1 MKRFIGL
8 LILLAGV
15 ANAAIPQ
22 SERDALIAF
31 YNSTNGD
38 SWTTKTNWKSAG
50 IFSAAG
56 TECTWYGITCTGGAV
71 TGIILPTNS
80 LTGSIPS
87 LTGLPNL
94 QEFAVSSNQLTGI
107 IPALTGLTNL
117 QHFWVGSNKLTG
129 SIPALTGLTNLSFF
143 DVYSNQLTGIIPALT
158 GLTSLGAFY
167 VYANQLTG
175 AIPSLTG
182 LTNLV
187 DFQVYSNQLTGSI
200 PALTGLT
207 SLKYFGA
214 NFNQVT
220 GSIPAL
226 TGLTSLKSFD
236 VYSNQLTGIIPALT
250 GLTSLEEFYLYSN
263 QLTGAIPSLTGL
275 MNLGRFN
282 VSGNQLTGSIP
293 ALTGLANLQEFI
305 VQANQLTGSIPA
317 LTALARLSIFDVAN
331 NQLTGPVPEPPSP
344 SSLVNGGSNLCP
356 NRLTISTST
365 FWDKATGST
374 PWSAGCTSTPLLA
387 ISSGGIANAA
397 SYDATAVAPGS
408 LAVVFGVFTGT
419 TQATASSLPWPTTLS
434 GLSVKFNNVAAPLYY
449 ASANQVNVHVPWE
462 MAGVATAAVTVTVNG
477 QTSPPQAIAIASM
490 APGVFQYGDRQ
501 AVATDA
507 LSAKLITTANPA
519 HPGTTYL
526 TMYCTGLGLATNQPA
541 SGVAA
546 AGSPLSWALLTPTVT
561 IGGVPT
567 NPLFAGL
574 TPGLIGVYQINVQV
588 PAGTPVGDS
597 VPLIVS
603 VAGKPAAT
611 VSVVVQ

>member
-1 MKRFIGL
+1 M
-8 LILLAGV
+8 
-15 ANAAIPQ
+15 
-22 SERDALIAF
+22 
-31 YNSTNGD
+31 
-38 SWTTKTNWKSAG
+38 
-50 IFSAAG
+50 
-56 TECTWYGITCTGGAV
+56 
-71 TGIILPTNS
+71 
-80 LTGSIPS
+80 
-87 LTGLPNL
+87 
-94 QEFAVSSNQLTGI
+94 
-107 IPALTGLTNL
+107 
-117 QHFWVGSNKLTG
+117 
-129 SIPALTGLTNLSFF
+129 
-143 DVYSNQLTGIIPALT
+143 
-158 GLTSLGAFY
+158 GAFY

-293 ALTGLANLQEFI
+293 VLTGLANLQEFI

-449 ASANQVNVHVPWE
+449 ASANQVNVQVPWE

-526 TMYCTGLGLATNQPA
+526 TIYCTGLGLATNQPA

>member
-1 MKRFIGL
+1 MTGRIPALTGL
-8 LILLAGV
+8 TNLQVFSV
-15 ANAAIPQ
+15 ASNQ
-22 SERDALIAF
+22 
-31 YNSTNGD
+31 
-38 SWTTKTNWKSAG
+38 
-50 IFSAAG
+50 
-56 TECTWYGITCTGGAV
+56 
-71 TGIILPTNS
+71 

-87 LTGLPNL
+87 LTGLTNL
-94 QEFAVSSNQLTGI
+94 HHFEVFANQLTGT
-107 IPALTGLTNL
+107 IP
-117 QHFWVGSNKLTG
+117 S
-129 SIPALTGLTNLSFF
+129 
-143 DVYSNQLTGIIPALT
+143 LT
-158 GLTSLGAFY
+158 GLTSFETFD
-167 VYANQLTG
+167 VSANQLTG
-175 AIPSLTG
+175 SIPSLTG
-182 LTNLV
+182 LTNLQTFYV
-187 DFQVYSNQLTGSI
+187 DSNQLTGSI
-200 PALTGLT
+200 QVLTGLT
-207 SLKYFGA
+207 SLRYFVI
-214 NFNQVT
+214 N
-220 GSIPAL
+220 
-226 TGLTSLKSFD
+226 D
-236 VYSNQLTGIIPALT
+236 NQLTG
-250 GLTSLEEFYLYSN
+250 E
-263 QLTGAIPSLTGL
+263 
-275 MNLGRFN
+275 
-282 VSGNQLTGSIP
+282 
-293 ALTGLANLQEFI
+293 
-305 VQANQLTGSIPA
+305 
-317 LTALARLSIFDVAN
+317 
-331 NQLTGPVPEPPSP
+331 VPEPPSP

-356 NRLTISTST
+356 NKLTISTST
-365 FWDKATGST
+365 FWDQATGST

-449 ASANQVNVHVPWE
+449 ASANQVNVQVPWE

-477 QTSPPQAIAIASM
+477 HTSLPQSIAIAST

-526 TMYCTGLGLATNQPA
+526 TIYCTGLGLATNQPA

-546 AGSPLSWALLTPTVT
+546 AGSPLSWAVLTPTVT

-603 VAGKPAAT
+603 MAGKPAAT
-611 VSVVVQ
+611 VSVAVQ

>member
-8 LILLAGV
+8 LIFLAGV

-22 SERDALIAF
+22 SERDALIAL

-107 IPALTGLTNL
+107 IPSLSGLTNLQIFDATVNQLTGSIPALTGLTSLKRFDVYSNQLTGIIPALTGLTNL
-117 QHFWVGSNKLTG
+117 QQLWVGSNKLTG
-129 SIPALTGLTNLSFF
+129 SIPALTGLTNLQEFY
-143 DVYSNQLTGIIPALT
+143 VGSNQLTG
-158 GLTSLGAFY
+158 S
-167 VYANQLTG
+167 
-175 AIPSLTG
+175 IPSLTG
-182 LTNLV
+182 LTNLQ
-187 DFQVYSNQLTGSI
+187 DFYVSSNQLTGSI
-200 PALTGLT
+200 PSLTGLT
-207 SLKYFGA
+207 SL
-214 NFNQVT
+214 QH
-220 GSIPAL
+220 
-226 TGLTSLKSFD
+226 
-236 VYSNQLTGIIPALT
+236 
-250 GLTSLEEFYLYSN
+250 FYVSSN
-263 QLTGAIPSLTGL
+263 QLTGAVPDPS
-275 MNLGRFN
+275 
-282 VSGNQLTGSIP
+282 
-293 ALTGLANLQEFI
+293 
-305 VQANQLTGSIPA
+305 
-317 LTALARLSIFDVAN
+317 
-331 NQLTGPVPEPPSP
+331 SP
-344 SSLVNGGSNLCP
+344 SALLAGGSGLCP
-356 NRLTISTST
+356 NKLTISTST

-449 ASANQVNVHVPWE
+449 ASANQVNVQVPWE

-477 QTSPPQAIAIASM
+477 QTSPPQAIAIAST

-526 TMYCTGLGLATNQPA
+526 TIYCTGLGLATNQPA

>member
-1 MKRFIGL
+1 MKAYSSSSVRCRFFAYAGSQSRKSGVKMKRFIGL

-22 SERDALIAF
+22 SERDALIAL

-56 TECTWYGITCTGGAV
+56 TECTWYGITCSGDAV
-71 TGIILPTNS
+71 TGIILPRNS
-80 LTGSIPS
+80 LTGSLPA

-94 QEFAVSSNQLTGI
+94 QEFAVSSNQLTGS
-107 IPALTGLTNL
+107 IPSLSGLTNL
-117 QHFWVGSNKLTG
+117 Q
-129 SIPALTGLTNLSFF
+129 IF
-143 DVYSNQLTGIIPALT
+143 DATV
-158 GLTSLGAFY
+158 
-167 VYANQLTG
+167 
-175 AIPSLTG
+175 
-182 LTNLV
+182 
-187 DFQVYSNQLTGSI
+187 NQLTGSI

-207 SLKYFGA
+207 SLKR
-214 NFNQVT
+214 
-220 GSIPAL
+220 
-226 TGLTSLKSFD
+226 FD

-293 ALTGLANLQEFI
+293 SLTG
-305 VQANQLTGSIPA
+305 
-317 LTALARLSIFDVAN
+317 LARLSIFDVAN

-374 PWSAGCTSTPLLA
+374 PWSAGCTSTPLRA

-449 ASANQVNVHVPWE
+449 ASANQVNVQVPWE

-477 QTSPPQAIAIASM
+477 QTSPPQAIAIAST

-526 TMYCTGLGLATNQPA
+526 TIYCTGLGLATNQPA

-546 AGSPLSWALLTPTVT
+546 AGSPLSWALSTPTVT